1 VAIPSCWSWSLI
13 FVLDLKLGG
22 SDPCI
27 TAISQ
32 LKSQYSIAQAR
43 YWRVMSRMKST
54 LMILTRPI
62 SQLVVRPQNALD
74 LSSAEHRSHTASS
87 LHCTKPI
94 SASVLVYHNSF
105 PQPNR
110 QSTEHVLPHHQ
121 RQRNQ
126 GIQLRGHRQLHFH
139 RQESSSPSAQ
149 QRGPG
154 TIPFNSTTP
163 PTRSTKT
170 TIWPCLVMRES
181 MRSCADG
188 GGTDRGRTLKLIGI
202 KFV

>member
-1 VAIPSCWSWSLI
+1 
-13 FVLDLKLGG
+13 
-22 SDPCI
+22 
-27 TAISQ
+27 
-32 LKSQYSIAQAR
+32 
-43 YWRVMSRMKST
+43 MKST

>member
-87 LHCTKPI
+87 LHCTNRSVPQSLFTTTPFHNPI
-94 SASVLVYHNSF
+94 DNQLNMSF
-105 PQPNR
+105 PIIRGNETRVSSCEGIVNYTFTDKNHLLQALN
-110 QSTEHVLPHHQ
+110 
-121 RQRNQ
+121 NAGQ
-126 GIQLRGHRQLHFH
+126 GPSPSIQQLRQHVRQ
-139 RQESSSPSAQ
+139 
-149 QRGPG
+149 
-154 TIPFNSTTP
+154 
-163 PTRSTKT
+163 K
-170 TIWPCLVMRES
+170 
-181 MRSCADG
+181 
-188 GGTDRGRTLKLIGI
+188 
-202 KFV
+202 